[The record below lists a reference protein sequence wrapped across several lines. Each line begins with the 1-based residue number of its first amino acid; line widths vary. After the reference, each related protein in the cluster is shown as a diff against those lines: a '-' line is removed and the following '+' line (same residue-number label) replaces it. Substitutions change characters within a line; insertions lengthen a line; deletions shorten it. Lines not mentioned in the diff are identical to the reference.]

1 MMILFK
7 ICFIVLMVMYGSYGS
22 YLTGSFYTSDKD
34 NSGWFC
40 VSSTTIEL
48 SYGEF
53 LNGPVLSHASTTEI
67 FRDTDDSW
75 LRHAIC
81 IAMRH
86 ARHVGEQKRSG
97 RLFLIGYSL
106 GIVGFM
112 AFC

>member
-1 MMILFK
+1 MFYRSHGDVWFLWLLSNRFILQ
-7 ICFIVLMVMYGSYGS
+7 
-22 YLTGSFYTSDKD
+22 SDKD

-81 IAMRH
+81 ITMRH